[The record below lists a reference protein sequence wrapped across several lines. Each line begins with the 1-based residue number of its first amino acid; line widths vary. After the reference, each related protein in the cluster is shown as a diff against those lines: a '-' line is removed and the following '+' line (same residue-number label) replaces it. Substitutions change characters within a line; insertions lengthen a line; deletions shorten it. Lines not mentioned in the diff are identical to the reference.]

1 MITSLEEV
9 DTMKPTTT
17 LELVAFYPK
26 ALALATPWLVSGL
39 ISTEAELIELT
50 LKYHF
55 ISGDDSNENQTI
67 NNPMF
72 LSQIG
77 KGKGR

>member
-1 MITSLEEV
+1 
-9 DTMKPTTT
+9 MKPTTT

-26 ALALATPWLVSGL
+26 ALAMATPWLVSGL

-50 LKYHF
+50 LRYSN

-67 NNPMF
+67 NNPVL

-77 KGKGR
+77 EREER